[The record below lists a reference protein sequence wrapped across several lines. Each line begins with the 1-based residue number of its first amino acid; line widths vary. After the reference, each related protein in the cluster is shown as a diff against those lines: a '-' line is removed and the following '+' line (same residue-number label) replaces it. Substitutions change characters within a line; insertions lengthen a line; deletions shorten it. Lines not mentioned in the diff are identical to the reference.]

1 MHLPSVALDKWITWE
16 QKHCKNDPTFD
27 WLFKSLLT
35 VKKKKRKKADIA
47 DILKCSQ
54 KEQISQFLCSM
65 GSLRRKLNYGCMSEG
80 ELEVRR
86 KWQELKCASYPWRQS
101 DSPPVPLHLRGPWRE
116 DPQVVMVTKSNSMTQ
131 KSSSCSKKKIIS
143 VNQRGTLTYLGFC
156 LIPQRHRRPGNTLNC
171 QLYCSVVN
179 ETSVSSLLKCYVKQR
194 VRKVME

>member
-1 MHLPSVALDKWITWE
+1 M
-16 QKHCKNDPTFD
+16 
-27 WLFKSLLT
+27 FKSFLT
-35 VKKKKRKKADIA
+35 VKKTERKKKADIA

-101 DSPPVPLHLRGPWRE
+101 DSPPVPPHLRGPWRE
-116 DPQVVMVTKSNSMTQ
+116 DPQVVMVTKSNSITQ
-131 KSSSCSKKKIIS
+131 KSSSCSFLKKIIS
-143 VNQRGTLTYLGFC
+143 VNQTGTLTYLGFW

-179 ETSVSSLLKCYVKQR
+179 ETSVSSLLKCYWIVKQR
-194 VRKVME
+194 VRKIME